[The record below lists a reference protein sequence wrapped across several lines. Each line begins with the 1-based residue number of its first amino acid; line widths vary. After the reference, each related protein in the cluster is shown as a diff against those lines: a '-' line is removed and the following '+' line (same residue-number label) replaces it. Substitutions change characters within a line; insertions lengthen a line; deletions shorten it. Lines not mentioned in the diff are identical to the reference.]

1 MKSVYP
7 RAGLALLCAVVLSA
21 CGGGSD
27 GSMLLQG
34 SINGLSKPGLVLINR
49 PTGEK
54 ITIAANAVSFQFTR
68 LIAVDESFDIQ
79 IDTPPSGAT
88 CKLTDNTNK
97 ANSFTSYRTVVS
109 CTTNPWVLGGKV
121 LGLADDGVT
130 DTNDG
135 VTLANGPDTVY
146 IAAPAAAAAGGEVRF
161 AFANTVGE
169 GSPYGVTVL
178 AQPSNRTCSVTAP
191 VTGSVPGAGVMP
203 AGNDDRLVV
212 NCVAK

>member
-34 SINGLSKPGLVLINR
+34 SITELTKPGLVLVNR
-49 PTGEK
+49 STGEK
-54 ITIAANAVSFQFTR
+54 ITIPAGASSFQFTR
-68 LIAVDESFDIQ
+68 LIAIDESFDIQ
-79 IDTPPSGAT
+79 VDTPPTGAT
-88 CKLTDNTNK
+88 CKVTDGTNK
-97 ANSFTSYRTVVS
+97 ANAFTSYRTQVS
-109 CTTNPWVLGGKV
+109 CPTNPWVLGGTV
-121 LGLADDGVT
+121 QGLADDGVAGN
-130 DTNDG
+130 NDG

-146 IAAPAAAAAGGEVRF
+146 VAPGGASTAFV
-161 AFANTVGE
+161 FANTVGD

-178 AQPSNRTCSVTAP
+178 VQPSNRTCSLTAP
-191 VTGSVPGAGVMP
+191 VTNGVPGAGVMP
-203 AGNDDRLVV
+203 AGNDNRLVV